1 MSWYL
6 DSVYERNKDSPY
18 TFYVPSKQVVDMLNI
33 GDVVQLIFAETEND
47 GYIGERM
54 WVEITLMQGKNFK
67 GILTND
73 PLNLKELKY
82 GQEITFQ
89 ATHICDTEYDDPES
103 SKWDYYF
110 DSKIIVSNDVIE
122 RKEFNFMLRD
132 NPKDEQDSGWSV
144 LSGYEDVEFLN
155 NPDNL
160 QYISIGIILNIDDS
174 ILSFIE
180 EPPLCAYER
189 NDDYL
194 FYKIN
199 DYDWN
204 SYLNE

>member
-1 MSWYL
+1 MSWCL

-33 GDVVQLIFAETEND
+33 GDVVQLIFVETEND
-47 GYIGERM
+47 GYVGERM
-54 WVEITLMQGKNFK
+54 WVEITHMQGKNFK
-67 GILTND
+67 GILTD
-73 PLNLKELKY
+73 DSLNLKDLKY
-82 GQEITFQ
+82 GQELTFQ
-89 ATHICDTEYDDPES
+89 AEHICDTEYDDPAS

-110 DSKIIVSNDVIE
+110 DAKIIVSNDVIQ

-144 LSGYEDVEFLN
+144 LSGYEDDEFLN